1 MGLGIFLGDV
11 HDAVCGPNARG
22 CERPIMLTPLRL
34 NLWPERARV
43 RGVELAGMCPYGTA
57 SAPSRS
63 RAMSICTGQTV
74 TGRLR
79 MRQAGSKPSHVDKT
93 WLFRAAV

>member
-22 CERPIMLTPLRL
+22 CEAGP
-34 NLWPERARV
+34 
-43 RGVELAGMCPYGTA
+43 AGMCPYGTVLA
-57 SAPSRS
+57 TSRS
-63 RAMSICTGQTV
+63 RAMSICTGQSV